1 MTQPS
6 RRLAEATAL
15 GAIGGILAGGCW
27 SVVGLA
33 APAAVIG
40 GANGLI
46 SGARATYSRDR
57 VGLAAFALDSTWAL
71 ATTAGSLGVH
81 LIDTIVRTPYLSELS
96 CRRNRHVYESGFTPR
111 RGYAVTVG
119 NVISAAGDVT
129 VESRRRLVDEHEE
142 THVWQARFLGPL
154 FAPAYLGWTA
164 LGATLGAIRWL
175 TLSRP
180 RPRLVSVVDGLA
192 YRANP
197 FEQWAERRP
206 IRLGRVRATGR

>member
-15 GAIGGILAGGCW
+15 GAIGGVLAGGCW

-40 GANGLI
+40 GANGLL

-57 VGLAAFALDSTWAL
+57 VGLAAFVLDSTWAL

-81 LIDTIVRTPYLSELS
+81 LIDAIVRTPYLSELS

-129 VESRRRLVDEHEE
+129 VESRQRLVDEHEE